1 MPLGSFTWEG
11 ALQESP
17 ESSLM
22 RAAAVGLLELM
33 RTGGLISMEW
43 RFWDAWEDLLA
54 MVREVKECRFL
65 VFFLVS
71 ECFGAML
78 LWAAA
83 EVPSPASTPGT
94 GGLSHSISCLAAEL
108 NWNQIS
114 TRRLDN
120 SHGLT
125 GIYFS
130 ACFYLKFNIATK
142 ICYVSTYTFLSMWDI
157 FSLKSGIS
165 L

>member
-1 MPLGSFTWEG
+1 
-11 ALQESP
+11 
-17 ESSLM
+17 M

-54 MVREVKECRFL
+54 MVREVKECLFL

-71 ECFGAML
+71 ECFGAAL

-83 EVPSPASTPGT
+83 EVPSPASPPGT

-108 NWNQIS
+108 NCKPTNQQKKV
-114 TRRLDN
+114 RK
-120 SHGLT
+120 
-125 GIYFS
+125 FS
-130 ACFYLKFNIATK
+130 GTQG
-142 ICYVSTYTFLSMWDI
+142 D
-157 FSLKSGIS
+157 
-165 L
+165 